1 MPFKQDECYI
11 LGSFSQETFT
21 VGRFHQQLR
30 LNISHSTVVKYIH
43 PLSQQTREGFL
54 QYPRLARAHTG
65 YTSD

>member
-43 PLSQQTREGFL
+43 PLSQHLKVSAQCCSCPGETET
-54 QYPRLARAHTG
+54 QHM
-65 YTSD
+65 S